1 VYSADLPGDGLPALP
16 PWIEGMFPP
25 GGRRRMVDVGGPRMH
40 VFEWGAG
47 LPVVLLH
54 GNPSWSFL
62 WRKVVAAVLSQ
73 GQKLRLI
80 VPDLVGLGLS
90 DKPRDPA
97 MHTLEHHGAWMGALL
112 DELAPHE
119 LVFVGQDWGGPIGLL
134 ALAERIERLRG
145 LVLLN
150 TVVGPPRPDF
160 KPTAFHR
167 FARLPLVSDAV
178 FRLGGFPQ
186 NAMTL
191 SQGNKLSI
199 VGRVARAYRWPL
211 RHLRDRAAPLA
222 MARMVPDSQ
231 DHPSIEPLR
240 RCQTVIEDFRG
251 PTGIVWGDRD
261 PVLGRV
267 IGHLQRLLPRASVT
281 RTRAGH
287 FLQEEVPGEIAAA
300 VCEVA
305 ARATAN

>member
-1 VYSADLPGDGLPALP
+1 VVARGEPIALPAWL
-16 PWIEGMFPP
+16 ESMFPP
-25 GGRRRMVDVGGPRMH
+25 GARRRLVDVGGPRMH
-40 VFEWGAG
+40 VFEWGSG
-47 LPVVLLH
+47 LPVLLLH

-62 WRKVVAAVLSQ
+62 WRKVIAATLSS
-73 GQKLRLI
+73 GQRLRLI
-80 VPDLVGLGLS
+80 VPDLIGLGLS
-90 DKPRDPA
+90 DKPGADA
-97 MHTLEHHGAWMGALL
+97 HTLAHHGEWIGALV
-112 DELAPHE
+112 DQLAPSE
-119 LVFVGQDWGGPIGLL
+119 LVFVGQDWGGPIGLY
-134 ALAERIERLRG
+134 AMAERLDRLRG

-167 FARLPLVSDAV
+167 FARLPVVSDVA
-178 FRLGGFPQ
+178 FGLGFPQ

-211 RHLRDRAAPLA
+211 RHLRDRVAPLA
-222 MARMVPDSQ
+222 MARMVPDSLT
-231 DHPSIEPLR
+231 HPSIEALR
-240 RCQTVIEDFRG
+240 RSQSVIERWNG
-251 PTGIVWGDRD
+251 PSAIVWGDRD

-267 IGHLQRLLPRASVT
+267 IGHLERLMPRAAVT

-305 ARATAN
+305 ARAMAN